1 MYACMYIDGW
11 KYKVATNECFAL
23 LRLRDGVRVRVCMR
37 YHLCVHDDD
46 DDDNDNGD
54 DDVRQREKGRFF
66 CYY

>member
-1 MYACMYIDGW
+1 MYIDGW

-23 LRLRDGVRVRVCMR
+23 LLLRDGVHVCMG
-37 YHLCVHDDD
+37 YHLSVHDDD